1 MSTLSKY
8 QGIFILTAIYIL
20 TFCYML
26 PLRNQTY
33 QDDWAYIQSVED
45 TVTTNKLVISDWVAP
60 SSVTTTVLAAGLAKI
75 FGFSIIL
82 THIINILILYF
93 GLIAFYLLLKSF
105 HLNEA
110 RSIIFTLF
118 LLTFPWIFPF
128 SYSFITEVPYM
139 SFLILSLTFYT
150 YGFQKNSYKLIVLGS
165 FFTGLAYLIRQL
177 SLAIPL
183 SIFLLITY
191 ETYDTHRLAIK
202 KILAS
207 FLPFLFLYFL
217 YEHWLAVPGNMP
229 NGQYQVRNI
238 FAHEILPYLLP
249 INLGQY
255 GTTFGYYA
263 TFIRRAIFFFYH
275 AIGFL
280 LPIFLIFK
288 PPKLKATLLNIFKYK
303 KGILTATA
311 IYLFCLTI
319 EIYYHFHLVKFTIEV
334 PKLITRDFVSYAQYY
349 DLYWKYAIYISAP
362 IWLIIFGS
370 IGERIFTNTLI
381 QNKRPL
387 IMLRYLFIPL
397 FAAALI
403 YQFAIFRKMFISK
416 IPTHIQTIFEHRLQI
431 YLHAIFSA
439 EGLSVF
445 RTSWL
450 VIFLPFLAITIAL
463 HLIFKYKL
471 KRNLN
476 HPGTWLVTGTFVIQL
491 AMMIILGYFHWAQY
505 TISIIPF
512 FIITLAIFTKNF
524 SLNKP
529 GIIAALAIM
538 FYISLPA
545 AKNRYQ
551 DHGIRWQL
559 LNELIETGVKPID
572 TYYPDE
578 SWLQWWY
585 YKDTFYALASD
596 RGTKYSIKPG
606 EWATWRTVTPTSK
619 YLYETLE
626 VNPIAPSQPDQ
637 QFEVIYDTGPVRTGL
652 FTLSRYYITRSL
664 RQQ

>member
-1 MSTLSKY
+1 MSTLLSKL
-8 QGIFILTAIYIL
+8 QGVFIITAVYIL

-33 QDDWAYIQSVED
+33 QDDWAYIQSVQD
-45 TVTTNKLVISDWVAP
+45 TIAASSLVISDWVAP
-60 SSVTTTVLAAGLAKI
+60 SSVTTTVIAASLAKM

-82 THIINILILYF
+82 THITNILILYF
-93 GLIAFYLLLKSF
+93 GLIAFYFLLKSMS
-105 HLNEA
+105 LNEE

-118 LLTFPWIFPF
+118 LLTFPWVFPF

-139 SFLILSLTFYT
+139 SFLIISLTFYV
-150 YGFQKNSYKLIVLGS
+150 YGFQKNSYRFIILGS
-165 FFTGLAYLIRQL
+165 IFTGLAYLIRQL
-177 SLAIPL
+177 ALALPISLF
-183 SIFLLITY
+183 FLLLY
-191 ETYDTHRLAIK
+191 ETYDLRHINIK
-202 KILAS
+202 KIIAC
-207 FLPFLFLYFL
+207 FLPFLILYAL
-217 YEHWLAVPGNMP
+217 YAKWLTIPNNMP

-238 FAHEILPYLLP
+238 FPHEILPYLLP

-263 TFIRRAIFFFYH
+263 TFIRRVIFFFHH

-288 PPKLKATLLNIFKYK
+288 PPKLKTVFLNIYKFK
-303 KGILTATA
+303 KGILIASL
-311 IYLFCLTI
+311 IYFFCLSI

-349 DLYWKYAIYISAP
+349 DLYWKYAIYTSVP

-370 IGERIFTNTLI
+370 TGEKIFNTRVIKRKKPIVKFSFVLI
-381 QNKRPL
+381 SL
-387 IMLRYLFIPL
+387 ITLGF
-397 FAAALI
+397 I

-416 IPTHIQTIFEHRLQI
+416 IPTHIHTIFEHRFKI
-431 YLHAIFSA
+431 YYHAIFSH

-450 VIFLPFLAITIAL
+450 VIFLPLFILTMSIFLSIN
-463 HLIFKYKL
+463 YKL
-471 KRNLN
+471 KRKIS
-476 HPGTWLVTGTFVIQL
+476 HPGSWLVTSTFVIHV

-512 FIITLAIFTKNF
+512 FIITLAISTKNL
-524 SLNKP
+524 SLSKP
-529 GIIAALAIM
+529 GVIVALLM
-538 FYISLPA
+538 MVYISLPA

-559 LNELIETGVKPID
+559 LNELIDTGVQPIN

-578 SWLQWWY
+578 SWLQYWY
-585 YKDTFYALASD
+585 YKETFYELANE
-596 RGTKYSIKPG
+596 RGTKYSIRPG
-606 EWATWRTVTPTSK
+606 EWATWRKITPTTP
-619 YLYETLE
+619 YLYETVKVDSPTQTNKQLE
-626 VNPIAPSQPDQ
+626 IL
-637 QFEVIYDTGPVRTGL
+637 YDTGPIHTGL
-652 FTLSRYYITRSL
+652 FSTSRYLLTRSPK
-664 RQQ
+664 QQ